1 MTDRHN
7 ISDYIMAAALMK
19 ADAVL
24 SVAAL
29 RGIEAHDPAPMH
41 LRIAALRGGCAVPDR
56 CGPEISAAPARGEII
71 TFDPVVMMPDGK
83 SESGWRAEAMGY
95 RGRSAARA
103 ADVFDRIEASVRRS
117 RSAMP
122 FSPGQIEAARRY
134 RGMVERH
141 DAGGI
146 KVASLEG
153 RGAGGSGGDFMDAYL
168 SEGREIARMRA
179 AIGSGMAMVPRRRG
193 SGGAARAVS
202 LRAAVDALC
211 LDDLTPGEVLR
222 RFGWG
227 EKGANRDALRR
238 ALAEALERMRG

>member
-1 MTDRHN
+1 MAIQTAGREFDAAVARALAVKMQVVGDLARVFGQPEPFASDADRVARLK
-7 ISDYIMAAALMK
+7 AAAT
-19 ADAVL
+19 V
-24 SVAAL
+24 
-29 RGIEAHDPAPMH
+29 PAS
-41 LRIAALRGGCAVPDR
+41 
-56 CGPEISAAPARGEII
+56 CGPEIIPAPARGAAVRF
-71 TFDPVVMMPDGK
+71 TPVSVQPRGADGY
-83 SESGWRAEAMGY
+83 EVQHAGY
-95 RGRSAARA
+95 RGRDAARA
-103 ADVFDRIEASVRRS
+103 ADVFDRIEASARRS

-146 KVASLEG
+146 KLASLEG

-168 SEGREIARMRA
+168 SEAREIARMRA

-222 RFGWG
+222 RFGWS
-227 EKGANRDALRR
+227 EYGANRDALRR
-238 ALAEALERMRG
+238 VLAEALERMRG